1 MENQNF
7 YGLTR
12 IFSEDE
18 LINEI
23 DNMQENWN
31 IIRLVV

>member
-7 YGLTR
+7 YGLTY
-12 IFSEDE
+12 IVSEDE
-18 LINEI
+18 LINKV